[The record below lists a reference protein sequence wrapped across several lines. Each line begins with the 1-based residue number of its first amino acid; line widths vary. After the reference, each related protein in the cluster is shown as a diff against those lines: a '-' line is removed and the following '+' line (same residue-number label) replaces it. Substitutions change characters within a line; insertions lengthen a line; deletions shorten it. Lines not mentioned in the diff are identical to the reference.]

1 MTIENA
7 LIRLADAF
15 GDQFSTAAAV
25 RDHHG
30 QNESYF
36 PVTLPDGVLF
46 PRSTE
51 EVSQAVRICADEGCP
66 VVAWGVG
73 TSLEGHALAFQ
84 GGISL
89 DMSRMD

>member
-36 PVTLPDGVLF
+36 PVTPG
-46 PRSTE
+46 
-51 EVSQAVRICADEGCP
+51 
-66 VVAWGVG
+66 
-73 TSLEGHALAFQ
+73 ALAHRLKATRWRFRAA
-84 GGISL
+84 SAWT
-89 DMSRMD
+89 